1 MRHLPFLQQ
10 PWPQSDDL
18 ARDAVRARPPPPP
31 PPPSSSSSSSSSS
44 SFLLSELCTLYL
56 ISGTFRFVQEMISI
70 FHEATA
76 KVAATPDTP
85 WLKLEAGDALVLD
98 NYRMFHGKKP
108 ALVFLVHF
116 TTMMKHAI
124 ILTRQARDRHR
135 NNSQRQTTVDVCPLG
150 RAPYKNSD
158 RLLWR
163 QWVWTAE
170 SKAVR
175 FRNRNRF
182 SVVLY
187 CVLLSQSLG
196 G

>member
-1 MRHLPFLQQ
+1 
-10 PWPQSDDL
+10 
-18 ARDAVRARPPPPP
+18 
-31 PPPSSSSSSSSSS
+31 
-44 SFLLSELCTLYL
+44 
-56 ISGTFRFVQEMISI
+56 MISI

-116 TTMMKHAI
+116 TMMKHAI
-124 ILTRQARDRHR
+124 ILPRQARDRHR